1 MAIFLGLPSNG
12 GALTNS
18 ILQNT
23 LRTAIYY
30 WRQKAGAVLRGKDG
44 RSIYLISWTGMV
56 IETTWFAIVFSN
68 KGNILAL
75 TEK

>member
-1 MAIFLGLPSNG
+1 MAIFLGLPPDKS
-12 GALTNS
+12 ALINS

-23 LRTAIYY
+23 LRTELHY

-44 RSIYLISWTGMV
+44 HSIDIISRTIMV
-56 IETTWFAIVFSN
+56 TETTWFAIVFSYI
-68 KGNILAL
+68 GQILAL